1 MKQRGPDRRKGGTDR
16 RKGAGRRAGESGV
29 RPVEGH
35 PLMACPHCGYTVPI
49 GEFCGHCGAHL
60 ATGSTRRHHA
70 FAAVPSEHVAHVS
83 IVTTLFPHL
92 PHRHGA
98 PFRLALVAGG
108 ALVLILAALHLFAPA
123 TVVAVSVVPVL
134 YLMYLY
140 EVEVY
145 ESEPWLVIGA
155 TMIVGLVLGAL
166 LGIVAGGSLEHS
178 MLTGDNVSGL
188 GLSAI
193 AIPIASQLLMLA
205 GPLFLYV
212 YRPRFGEPLD
222 GLTFGAASAL
232 GFTLAHSL
240 TIYWPLISGP
250 LIAGGSTIDWAVR
263 LTRSGLLISL
273 INASTTAV
281 VTSALWLRRYDRRR
295 QGRPWHS
302 GIAAALALAF
312 GTQVFVGAIAFL
324 LPDLIAEVAI
334 LTVLVLALLLYV
346 RFAIHQALLVEGAE
360 HEIGPDST
368 CPECHRVV
376 PAMAFCPACGAA
388 RAAAPKHRR
397 PRAPLKPARST

>member
-1 MKQRGPDRRKGGTDR
+1 M
-16 RKGAGRRAGESGV
+16 S
-29 RPVEGH
+29 
-35 PLMACPHCGYTVPI
+35 CPHCGYTVPI

-60 ATGSTRRHHA
+60 VSGSARRHHA
-70 FAAVPSEHVAHVS
+70 FAAVPAEHVAHVS

-123 TVVAVSVVPVL
+123 TVVAVCVVPVL

-155 TMIVGLVLGAL
+155 TMIVGLVLGTL

-178 MLTGDNVSGL
+178 MLTGNNGTGL
-188 GLSAI
+188 LLSAI
-193 AIPIASQLLMLA
+193 AIPVASQLLMLA
-205 GPLFLYV
+205 GPLFLYL
-212 YRPRFGEPLD
+212 YRPRFREPLD
-222 GLTFGAASAL
+222 GLAFGAASAL

-240 TIYWPLISGP
+240 TIYWPLIAGP
-250 LIAGGSTIDWAVR
+250 LIASGSTIDWAVR
-263 LTRSGLLISL
+263 LARSGLLISL

-281 VTSALWLRRYDRRR
+281 VTSAVWLRRYDWQR

-302 GIAAALALAF
+302 SILTALAVAF
-312 GTQVFVGAIAFL
+312 GAQIFSGAMAFL

-334 LTVLVLALLLYV
+334 LTVLMLALLLYV
-346 RFAIHQALLVEGAE
+346 RFVIHQALLVEGAE

-376 PAMAFCPACGAA
+376 PTMAFCPACGAA

-397 PRAPLKPARST
+397 PRRVPLKPARTT